1 ITAHKAQGATYQHAV
16 LDLESC
22 SGTERPY
29 VMVSRVKSLDGLVIL
44 RPFRRSK
51 IMSRQSQD
59 VRMEI
64 KRLEA
69 LHIST

>member
-1 ITAHKAQGATYQHAV
+1 MTAHKAQGGTYDRVV

-29 VMVSRVKSLDGLVIL
+29 VMISRVKSLDGLVIL
-44 RPFRRSK
+44 RPFLRSK

-59 VRMEI
+59 VRNEI
-64 KRLEA
+64 RRLED